1 MSQSNVQITFGAADD
16 VEPSH
21 ITNFEDVT
29 SFGLDPADEAR
40 LLELQDECTF
50 GWVTKDGSPMSSI
63 VNFVY
68 DRGLFFVTTAVQ
80 RPRVKALMRDPR
92 CVIVISSKGTAISV
106 SQTVTYKATV
116 EILSDRETKDWF
128 YPALSARKH
137 RDIEKAREYAAML
150 DSPDRVILR
159 ITPVKRVSYDGAKKA
174 EATRLSREAG
184 AI

>member
-1 MSQSNVQITFGAADD
+1 M
-16 VEPSH
+16 EPSH

-29 SFGLDPADEAR
+29 SYGLNPSDEDR
-40 LLELQDECTF
+40 LLALQDECSF

-68 DRGLFFVTTAVQ
+68 RDGLFYVTTAIQ
-80 RPRVKALMRDPR
+80 RPRVKALTRDPR
-92 CVIVISSKGTAISV
+92 CVIVISSKGTGITV
-106 SQTVTYKATV
+106 SQTVTYKGTV
-116 EILSDRETKDWF
+116 EFLSDRETKDWF

-137 RDIEKAREYAAML
+137 TDSEKAREYAAML
-150 DSPDRVILR
+150 DSPDRVILK